1 MHVEFGPYN
10 ASPVKRGGGW
20 ISPKA
25 AQTGIIYGASYNG
38 GFINMYALKGTNQTV
53 IGQLTNSLL
62 SPQGIVVDGKQRVW
76 VANTNAGN
84 IVAFNRGAT
93 TPFRILQD
101 ANEFPISVAV
111 DESLNVYAANAEST
125 SGPPGNVVMYERGAT
140 TPTAVLTYPDF
151 NIVLGL
157 GVDGLGNLYVS
168 YIGSFG
174 PSVVEF
180 PKGSQTGQQVNLS
193 TWRSATS
200 SSTITRDL
208 LMEDGSG
215 GVGVW
220 PPPYSGG
227 PMRTIDAFGNE
238 PTFTR
243 SERKIWVALANPTTP
258 GSSDTR
264 RTTASFSIPSRTGST
279 ATRGRTVWRSTRGHR
294 SRGSCERTTHV
305 SKDESRPRASHVRG
319 RSTHAGLGF
328 VNAQSR
334 THRHP
339 SRAFHRR

>member
-1 MHVEFGPYN
+1 MSRSRILGNLAALGAAAAIAGCSAATTPTTAIAPQHAASRVITGQGMRVEFGPYN

-25 AQTGIIYGASYNG
+25 AQAGIIYGASYNG

-53 IGQLTNSLL
+53 IGQLTNSLV

-125 SGPPGNVVMYERGAT
+125 SGPPGNVVMYTRGAT

-180 PKGSQTGQQVNLS
+180 PKGSQTGQPVNLS
-193 TWRSATS
+193 DVEISDIIFDHNS
-200 SSTITRDL
+200 DL

-220 PPPYSGG
+220 TPPYSGG
-227 PMRTIDAFGNE
+227 PTRTIDAFGNE
-238 PTFTR
+238 PTLTR

-258 GSSDTR
+258 EILGYEVDNGLLLDTI
-264 RTTASFSIPSRTGST
+264 TDGFNGNAWPYGVAI
-279 ATRGRTVWRSTRGHR
+279 
-294 SRGSCERTTHV
+294 
-305 SKDESRPRASHVRG
+305 DPRAS
-319 RSTHAGLGF
+319 L
-328 VNAQSR
+328 
-334 THRHP
+334 
-339 SRAFHRR
+339 

>member
-1 MHVEFGPYN
+1 MSGKHTYWRLAAIGATVAIAGCSAATNSLTSAPPQRAAVRTITNRGMHVDFGPYN

-25 AQTGIIYGASYNG
+25 AQTGIIYAASYNG

-76 VANTNAGN
+76 VANTNVGN

-93 TPFRILQD
+93 KPFRILQD
-101 ANEFPISVAV
+101 ANEFPVSVAV
-111 DESLNVYAANAEST
+111 DESLNVYAANAEGT
-125 SGPPGNVVMYERGAT
+125 NGPPGNVVMYARGAT
-140 TPTAVLTYPDF
+140 SPTAVLTYSDF

-180 PKGSQTGQQVNLS
+180 PKGSRTAQPVNLADVEIS
-193 TWRSATS
+193 DIIFDHNA
-200 SSTITRDL
+200 DL
-208 LMEDGSG
+208 LMEDGNG

-227 PMRTIDAFGNE
+227 PTRTIDAFGNE

-243 SERKIWVALANPTTP
+243 SERKIWVALANPDTP
-258 GSSDTR
+258 ELLGYEVDNGALLDTI
-264 RTTASFSIPSRTGST
+264 TNGFNSNAWPYGVAI
-279 ATRGRTVWRSTRGHR
+279 
-294 SRGSCERTTHV
+294 
-305 SKDESRPRASHVRG
+305 DPRAS
-319 RSTHAGLGF
+319 L
-328 VNAQSR
+328 
-334 THRHP
+334 
-339 SRAFHRR
+339 